1 MRVSFGETSLRRI
14 RQIVIRV
21 GMTRQMKHLVG
32 VAAIV
37 CGLMPA
43 GLVPCHAQIAPPAT
57 GTQTAAPP
65 ASQEDSGPA
74 TDNGPIVIPKKK
86 PVETAPPPP
95 PAPAE
100 PVVVNPPKIGNVT
113 IRVDSSLVNVNVS
126 VLLDKTK
133 MFVPNLTAK
142 NFAVYEDGVLQPIR
156 DVKVTQTPIT
166 AVMLLEFAANSWAFI
181 NDMRNSASVFFDQL
195 RPDDYIAVVTY
206 DMRTQILTDFTSDK
220 TVVQNSLETLTI
232 PGMSDSNMFDAL
244 YETLDRLTRVEGRK
258 DIILISS
265 GRDTFSKINLDQI
278 LAKVKATPNVT
289 IFSIGTGQ
297 FAREMTDGMGRM
309 GPISR
314 MNYLQADNQMK
325 TFAQMTGGQAF
336 FPMFQGALPDV
347 FRAINQQMR
356 SEYVVTYKPTNMAQD
371 GTYRKL
377 HVELIDGEGHP
388 MRMVDEK
395 GKPLKYSIIARDGYT
410 AKRAVE

>member
-1 MRVSFGETSLRRI
+1 
-14 RQIVIRV
+14 
-21 GMTRQMKHLVG
+21 MKHLVG

-388 MRMVDEK
+388 LRMADEK

>member
-1 MRVSFGETSLRRI
+1 
-14 RQIVIRV
+14 
-21 GMTRQMKHLVG
+21 MTRQMKHLVG

-388 MRMVDEK
+388 LRMADEK

>member
-1 MRVSFGETSLRRI
+1 
-14 RQIVIRV
+14 
-21 GMTRQMKHLVG
+21 
-32 VAAIV
+32 
-37 CGLMPA
+37 
-43 GLVPCHAQIAPPAT
+43 
-57 GTQTAAPP
+57 
-65 ASQEDSGPA
+65 
-74 TDNGPIVIPKKK
+74 VIPKKK